1 MLDEPPNW
9 RMGETYS
16 DLLEEMS
23 RERAMALAKVERLER
38 EVAGMRLPDLDDC
51 SRCGY
56 PMDNND
62 HEQGDDQWYC
72 PRCMLT
78 AKVERLEAK
87 LEQQRQNSIIRPL
100 YDNMRRAEGMEA
112 GVRAYAWWKD
122 GVQYV
127 GTSGT
132 TLTEALATLDE
143 KAEAKEQT

>member
-1 MLDEPPNW
+1 MMKPTVTRLDA
-9 RMGETYS
+9 
-16 DLLEEMS
+16 
-23 RERAMALAKVERLER
+23 ERSQYESEIAELNHQVERLER

-56 PMDNND
+56 PMDNDD

-100 YDNMRRAEGMEA
+100 YDDMRRAEGMKAAADVEFTCSHDEDPVMA
-112 GVRAYAWWKD
+112 LRTAIRAAAKD
-122 GVQYV
+122 
-127 GTSGT
+127 
-132 TLTEALATLDE
+132 
-143 KAEAKEQT
+143 QT